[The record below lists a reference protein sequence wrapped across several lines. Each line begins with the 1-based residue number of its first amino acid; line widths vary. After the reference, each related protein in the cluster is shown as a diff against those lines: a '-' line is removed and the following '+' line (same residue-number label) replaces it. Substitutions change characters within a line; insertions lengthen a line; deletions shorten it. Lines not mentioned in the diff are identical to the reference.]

1 MENLGLK
8 FFDNYISE
16 NEEQL
21 IISDIENFR
30 QNNPKL
36 VANYGDNNYD
46 SIYFGDRYKKNINDA
61 PSSIV
66 NIYNRLIT
74 DNLIAEIPFGIAINK
89 YKKGQKIAAHI
100 DKPISG
106 PIVSILSL
114 GYSST
119 MVFKKKNSD
128 DIVQELYP
136 KSLVQMKDEIRNE
149 WTHEILP
156 VKNLRYSIV
165 FRSLQ

>member
-16 NEEQL
+16 DEEKL
-21 IISDIENFR
+21 IILDIENFR
-30 QNNPKL
+30 ENNPKL
-36 VANYGDNNYD
+36 VANYGSGNFD
-46 SIYFGDRYKKNINDA
+46 SIYFGDRYKKSIDDV

-66 NIYNRLIT
+66 NIYNKIIS
-74 DNLIAEIPFGIAINK
+74 DNLIINIPFGIAINK
-89 YKKGQKIAAHI
+89 YQKGQKIAAHI

-119 MVFKKKNSD
+119 MVFKKKNLN

-136 KSLVQMKDEIRNE
+136 RSLVQMKDEIRNE

-156 VKNLRYSIV
+156 VKNTRYSIV

>member
-1 MENLGLK
+1 
-8 FFDNYISE
+8 
-16 NEEQL
+16 
-21 IISDIENFR
+21 
-30 QNNPKL
+30 
-36 VANYGDNNYD
+36 
-46 SIYFGDRYKKNINDA
+46 
-61 PSSIV
+61 
-66 NIYNRLIT
+66 
-74 DNLIAEIPFGIAINK
+74 LIAEIPFGIAINK

-119 MVFKKKNSD
+119 MIFKKKNLD
-128 DIVQELYP
+128 DIVQELNP
-136 KSLVQMKDEIRNE
+136 RSLVQMKDEIRNE

-156 VKNLRYSIV
+156 VKDTRYSIV

>member
-1 MENLGLK
+1 
-8 FFDNYISE
+8 
-16 NEEQL
+16 
-21 IISDIENFR
+21 
-30 QNNPKL
+30 
-36 VANYGDNNYD
+36 
-46 SIYFGDRYKKNINDA
+46 
-61 PSSIV
+61 
-66 NIYNRLIT
+66 
-74 DNLIAEIPFGIAINK
+74 
-89 YKKGQKIAAHI
+89 
-100 DKPISG
+100 
-106 PIVSILSL
+106 
-114 GYSST
+114 